1 MVSEPEPFAEGS
13 PSLVTDV
20 SGATWTPL
28 FRRKCSFDP
37 GYFFKVMNN
46 LILNPNINS
55 SWLFRADI
63 LLERDGTQALSQD
76 IEGEVDATSPI
87 PVPILVQ
94 FTGFRLDKLLVR
106 RLIPRNPQRDPPL
119 DQTCLIYH
127 SNETGEMETSS
138 SMVVYK
144 PHVSSHSDVPFY
156 HPKVSAVA
164 FLHEWDA
171 KSGEGTVSIHYN
183 FFDDY
188 SSSPKL
194 VRTALHLLSTLHKH
208 GEGAKE
214 GYVKRVQHD
223 TVIPQA
229 TVQSTYTRLKK
240 KYARKLIEGWVEV
253 TDPTKHCFEDLGIAA
268 FLIELWAQMYRDSH
282 FPGFVDIGCGN
293 GLLVHI
299 LRQEGYLGWGFDARR
314 RKSWDNFTDRI
325 DPTSEKNT
333 GQSLRQ
339 LVLLPS
345 VLQDQSQQYDEL
357 AQQVH
362 DGMFPQGTFIISNH
376 ADELTPWTPVLAAI
390 SDCPF
395 IMIPCCSHDLSG
407 ARFRAA
413 APKDKGKSTS
423 AYSSLVEWVKQI
435 AYDCGWN
442 VETEMLRIPS
452 TRNTGIIG
460 RHRPQESRLTDIMS
474 YGKKDEDA
482 DLGLVKVDRTQV
494 FQEARLFNSSPI
506 QPRRCRILLTKIAL
520 LLYTGE
526 KFPTNEAT
534 TLFFGISKL
543 FQNKD
548 ASLRQ
553 MVHLVIKELA
563 NSAEDIIMVTS
574 TIMKDT
580 GGSTDAIYRPNAI
593 RALCRIIDATTVQSI
608 ERVMKTAI
616 VDKNPSVSSAAL
628 VSSYHLLPI
637 AKDVVRRW
645 QSETQEAA
653 ASTKSSGGFSLG
665 FSSSSGSLPVN
676 NSTMTQ
682 YHAIGLLY
690 QMRSHDRMALVKM
703 VQQFGAAGA
712 VKSPAA
718 IVMLVRL
725 AAQLAEEDQS
735 LRKPMMQLLDG
746 WLRHKSEMVNFE
758 AAKAICDMRDVT
770 DAEVTQAVHVL
781 QLFLSSPRAVTKFAA
796 LRILH
801 NFASFKPNAVNV
813 CNPDIE
819 ALISNANRSIAT
831 FAITTLLKTGNEAS
845 VDRLM
850 KQISSFM
857 SEITDEFKI
866 TIVEA
871 IRTLCLKFPSKQ
883 AGMLAFL
890 SGILRDEGGYEFK
903 RAVVESMFDLI
914 KFVPDSKEDALAH
927 LCEFIEDCEF
937 TKLAVRILHLLGL
950 EGPKTSQPTKYIR
963 YIYNRVV
970 LENAIVRAAAVTA
983 LAKFGVGQKDP
994 EVKRSVDVL
1003 LTRCLDDVDDE
1014 VRDRA
1019 ALNLRLMHEEDDLG
1033 ERFIKNENMFSLQ
1046 YFEHQLVTYVTSDD
1060 KSAFDIPFDIS
1071 KIPVVTRE
1079 QADAEDRTKKLT
1091 ASTPSLKPPKTG
1103 PSKAPSTGAEA
1114 QASAAAAAQKYAQEL
1129 MSISYMK
1136 EFGGLLKSSS
1146 VVELTEAETEY
1157 VVTLVK
1163 HIFKEHIVLQ
1173 YEIKNTLPSTV
1184 LENVTV
1190 VATPSD
1196 EEELEEVFIIPAEKL
1211 ETDEPGKVYVAFKKT
1226 GGEGSMPTSSFS
1238 NVLKFT
1244 SKEIDPTTNEPE
1256 ETGYDDEYEV
1266 AEFDLAGSDYVI
1278 PAFAGNFN
1286 HIWEQVGAAG
1296 EEAEE
1301 TLQLSSMKSIA
1312 GMYLLSRDLVLRQ
1325 PTDVMGSDAT
1335 EQLAKALSLQPL
1347 EGTDVP
1353 ISQTTHQ
1360 LKLLGK
1366 TVNGGRVVANIRM
1379 AYSSKSGV
1387 TTKITVRSEEEN
1399 VAALIVASVA

>member
-1 MVSEPEPFAEGS
+1 M
-13 PSLVTDV
+13 
-20 SGATWTPL
+20 
-28 FRRKCSFDP
+28 
-37 GYFFKVMNN
+37 
-46 LILNPNINS
+46 
-55 SWLFRADI
+55 
-63 LLERDGTQALSQD
+63 
-76 IEGEVDATSPI
+76 
-87 PVPILVQ
+87 
-94 FTGFRLDKLLVR
+94 
-106 RLIPRNPQRDPPL
+106 
-119 DQTCLIYH
+119 
-127 SNETGEMETSS
+127 
-138 SMVVYK
+138 
-144 PHVSSHSDVPFY
+144 
-156 HPKVSAVA
+156 A
-164 FLHEWDA
+164 FLHEWSA
-171 KSGEGTVSIHYN
+171 ENNEGTVSIHYH
-183 FFDDY
+183 FFDNGFDNEDDL
-188 SSSPKL
+188 PKL
-194 VRTALHLLSTLHKH
+194 VRTGLNLLGMLHKH
-208 GEGAKE
+208 GEGTKA
-214 GYVKRVQHD
+214 GY
-223 TVIPQA
+223 A
-229 TVQSTYTRLKK
+229 RLKET
-240 KYARKLIEGWVEV
+240 YARQLIETWAEV
-253 TDPTKHCFEDLGIAA
+253 TDPSKHVFEDLSIAA
-268 FLIELWAQMYRDSH
+268 FLIELWAQMYQDSP

-299 LRQEGYLGWGFDARR
+299 LHEEGYPGWGFDARK
-314 RKSWDNFTDRI
+314 RKSWENYSHKM
-325 DPTSEKNT
+325 SEEPESKET
-333 GQSLRQ
+333 LRQ
-339 LVLLPS
+339 HVLLPS
-345 VLQDQSQQYDEL
+345 V
-357 AQQVH
+357 
-362 DGMFPQGTFIISNH
+362 
-376 ADELTPWTPVLAAI
+376 
-390 SDCPF
+390 
-395 IMIPCCSHDLSG
+395 
-407 ARFRAA
+407 
-413 APKDKGKSTS
+413 
-423 AYSSLVEWVKQI
+423 
-435 AYDCGWN
+435 
-442 VETEMLRIPS
+442 
-452 TRNTGIIG
+452 IG
-460 RHRPQESRLTDIMS
+460 RHTNIGVASGGDSEIVSGNSRIRLTTRDILQLSPSTYAVSTPTMS

-494 FQEARLFNSSPI
+494 FQEAKRCEARLFNSSPI

-553 MVHLVIKELA
+553 MVHLVIKEIA
-563 NSAEDIIMVTS
+563 HSAEDIIMVTS

-665 FSSSSGSLPVN
+665 FSSSSASLPVN

-712 VKSPAA
+712 IKSPAA

-758 AAKAICDMRDVT
+758 AAKAICDIRDVT

-801 NFASFKPNAVNV
+801 NFASFKPQAVNV

-819 ALISNANRSIAT
+819 ALISNSNRSIAT

-850 KQISSFM
+850 KQITGFM

-1033 ERFIKNENMFSLQ
+1033 DRFIKNENMFSLP
-1046 YFEHQLVTYVTSDD
+1046 YFEHQLVMYVTSDD
-1060 KSAFDIPFDIS
+1060 KSAFENPFDIS
-1071 KIPVVTRE
+1071 QIPVVTRE

-1091 ASTPSLKPPKTG
+1091 ATTPSLKPPKTG
-1103 PSKAPSTGAEA
+1103 PTKAATTGAEA
-1114 QASAAAAAQKYAQEL
+1114 QASAVAAAQKYAQEL
-1129 MSISYMK
+1129 MAIPEMK
-1136 EFGGLLKSSS
+1136 EFGSVLKSSP

-1157 VVTLVK
+1157 VVSVVK

-1173 YEIKNTLPSTV
+1173 YEVKNTLEATV
-1184 LENVTV
+1184 LENVSV

-1196 EEELEEVFIIPAEKL
+1196 EEELEEVFIIQAEKL
-1211 ETDEPGKVYVAFKKT
+1211 PTGEPGKIYVAFKKI
-1226 GGEGSMPTSSFS
+1226 GGEGSLPTATFS
-1238 NVLKFT
+1238 NILKFT

-1256 ETGYDDEYEV
+1256 ETGYEDEYEV
-1266 AEFDLAGSDYVI
+1266 SDFDLAGSDYVI
-1278 PAFAGNFN
+1278 PTFAGNFN
-1286 HIWEQVGAAG
+1286 HVWEQVGAAG

-1301 TLQLSSMKSIA
+1301 TMQLSGVNSIA
-1312 GMYLLSRDLVLRQ
+1312 
-1325 PTDVMGSDAT
+1325 DAT

-1353 ISQTTHQ
+1353 VNQTTHQ

-1366 TVNGGRVVANIRM
+1366 TVNGGKVVANVRM

-1399 VAALIVASVA
+1399 VAAMVVASVA

>member
-1 MVSEPEPFAEGS
+1 MS
-13 PSLVTDV
+13 
-20 SGATWTPL
+20 
-28 FRRKCSFDP
+28 
-37 GYFFKVMNN
+37 Y
-46 LILNPNINS
+46 
-55 SWLFRADI
+55 
-63 LLERDGTQALSQD
+63 
-76 IEGEVDATSPI
+76 
-87 PVPILVQ
+87 
-94 FTGFRLDKLLVR
+94 
-106 RLIPRNPQRDPPL
+106 
-119 DQTCLIYH
+119 
-127 SNETGEMETSS
+127 
-138 SMVVYK
+138 
-144 PHVSSHSDVPFY
+144 
-156 HPKVSAVA
+156 
-164 FLHEWDA
+164 
-171 KSGEGTVSIHYN
+171 
-183 FFDDY
+183 
-188 SSSPKL
+188 
-194 VRTALHLLSTLHKH
+194 
-208 GEGAKE
+208 
-214 GYVKRVQHD
+214 
-223 TVIPQA
+223 
-229 TVQSTYTRLKK
+229 
-240 KYARKLIEGWVEV
+240 
-253 TDPTKHCFEDLGIAA
+253 
-268 FLIELWAQMYRDSH
+268 
-282 FPGFVDIGCGN
+282 GN
-293 GLLVHI
+293 
-299 LRQEGYLGWGFDARR
+299 
-314 RKSWDNFTDRI
+314 
-325 DPTSEKNT
+325 
-333 GQSLRQ
+333 
-339 LVLLPS
+339 
-345 VLQDQSQQYDEL
+345 
-357 AQQVH
+357 
-362 DGMFPQGTFIISNH
+362 
-376 ADELTPWTPVLAAI
+376 
-390 SDCPF
+390 
-395 IMIPCCSHDLSG
+395 
-407 ARFRAA
+407 
-413 APKDKGKSTS
+413 
-423 AYSSLVEWVKQI
+423 
-435 AYDCGWN
+435 
-442 VETEMLRIPS
+442 
-452 TRNTGIIG
+452 
-460 RHRPQESRLTDIMS
+460 

-482 DLGLVKVDRTQV
+482 DLGLVKVDRVQV

-526 KFPTNEAT
+526 KFPTREAT
-534 TLFFGISKL
+534 DLFFGISKL

-553 MVHLVIKELA
+553 MVHLVIKEIA
-563 NSAEDIIMVTS
+563 SSAEDIIMVTS

-580 GGSTDAIYRPNAI
+580 GGSTDAIFRPNAI

-665 FSSSSGSLPVN
+665 FSSSSSSLPTN

-703 VQQFGAAGA
+703 VQQFSQPGTI
-712 VKSPAA
+712 KSPAA
-718 IVMLVRL
+718 TVMLVRL
-725 AAQLAEEDQS
+725 AAQLAEDDPS
-735 LRKPMMQLLDG
+735 LRKPMMTLLDG

-770 DAEVTQAVHVL
+770 DREVEQAVHVL

-801 NFASFKPNAVNV
+801 NFASFKPQAVNV

-819 ALISNANRSIAT
+819 LLISNSNRSIAT

-850 KQISSFM
+850 KQISGFM

-914 KFVPDSKEDALAH
+914 KFVPESKEDALAH

-994 EVKRSVDVL
+994 EVKRSVHVL

-1019 ALNLRLMHEEDDLG
+1019 ALNLRLMQDEDEEAA
-1033 ERFIKNENMFSLQ
+1033 RFIKNENMFSLP
-1046 YFEHQLVTYVTSDD
+1046 YFEHQLVMYVTSDD
-1060 KSAFDIPFDIS
+1060 KSTFDASFDIS
-1071 KIPVVTRE
+1071 SIPVVTRE

-1091 ASTPSLKPPKTG
+1091 ATTPSLKPPKTG
-1103 PSKAPSTGAEA
+1103 PTKAATTGVEA
-1114 QASAAAAAQKYAQEL
+1114 QATAAAAQQKYSQEL
-1129 MSISYMK
+1129 LAIPELK
-1136 EFGGLLKSSS
+1136 EFGAVLKSSP

-1157 VVTLVK
+1157 VVSVVK
-1163 HIFKEHIVLQ
+1163 HLFKEHVVLQ
-1173 YEIKNTLPSTV
+1173 YEVKNTLPATV
-1184 LENVTV
+1184 LENVSV
-1190 VATPSD
+1190 VAIPSE
-1196 EEELEEVFIIPAEKL
+1196 EEELEEVFILQAEKL
-1211 ETDEPGKVYVAFKKT
+1211 ATDEPGKVYVAFQKVN
-1226 GGEGSMPTSSFS
+1226 GEGSMPTSTFS
-1238 NVLKFT
+1238 NILKFT

-1256 ETGYDDEYEV
+1256 DTGYDDEYEIGD
-1266 AEFDLAGSDYVI
+1266 FDLAGSDYVV
-1278 PAFAGNFN
+1278 PAFAGNFA
-1286 HIWEQVGAAG
+1286 HIWEQVGASG

-1301 TLQLSSMKSIA
+1301 TLQLSGINSIA
-1312 GMYLLSRDLVLRQ
+1312 
-1325 PTDVMGSDAT
+1325 DAT
-1335 EQLAKALSLQPL
+1335 EQLAKTLSLQPL

-1353 ISQTTHQ
+1353 INQTTHQ

-1399 VAALIVASVA
+1399 VAALVIASVA